1 MRTIYAY
8 PELGLYVSEQMSR
21 YLITE
26 RFYKYE
32 LSAGSRSYGSIKKGG
47 DLRLSYYIR
56 FIDLLFD
63 LAGEEEFRLLVLEAL
78 ELYILARKKRQMAN
92 NRNYQETE

>member
-32 LSAGSRSYGSIKKGG
+32 LSAGSRSYDSIKKGAT
-47 DLRLSYYIR
+47 Y
-56 FIDLLFD
+56 
-63 LAGEEEFRLLVLEAL
+63 V
-78 ELYILARKKRQMAN
+78 
-92 NRNYQETE
+92 